1 MIIETH
7 APHYKQ
13 YAKQVIRCN
22 MPLGASRDKSSGR
35 PITCIYGGVSQ
46 TIVGVR
52 LKAPWDSLLIPD
64 HLVVREYLTISKI
77 CVS

>member
-1 MIIETH
+1 ML
-7 APHYKQ
+7 
-13 YAKQVIRCN
+13 
-22 MPLGASRDKSSGR
+22 LGARRGKSSGR

-52 LKAPWDSLLIPD
+52 LNAPWDSLLIPD
-64 HLVVREYLTISKI
+64 HLVVQEYLTICKI